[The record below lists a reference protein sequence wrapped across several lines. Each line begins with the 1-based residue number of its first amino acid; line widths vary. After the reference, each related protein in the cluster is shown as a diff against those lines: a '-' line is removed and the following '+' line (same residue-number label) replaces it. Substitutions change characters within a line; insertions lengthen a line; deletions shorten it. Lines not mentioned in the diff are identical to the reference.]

1 MSTTIRADLVA
12 PSVLARAAAAPD
24 TVVLSDRAR
33 SLTGSQLC
41 DLVHRLAGG
50 LAARG
55 LGAGDVV
62 AILPTTSV
70 QAVAVRY
77 AGALVG
83 CATAYC
89 PADSPEHAAAF
100 VDDIGA
106 TAAVVLPETAQAA
119 RLVRGRTRVLTLSD
133 LICGEPAPLPTSV
146 DPRDLGWLVSSG
158 GTTGRA
164 RASRRSFAEWT
175 HSVAGP
181 VNPARR
187 QLVCTSL
194 VHVGQVLLDQTLL
207 GGGTVVLRHHGTD
220 GHLDA
225 ADVLET
231 VESERI
237 THLCLVEPQLAELV
251 DHRDLVWRD
260 LSSLVMISH
269 IGADA
274 APALRLRLLRRLESV
289 GLAGVLAHT
298 YGASELGLV
307 SLLAGTDYTT
317 DRVDLL
323 DTAGRVLP
331 GVDVTVERPD
341 GSAADLGEDGRIVVS
356 SAAVAP
362 GVRSSGDVGH
372 LDAAGYLHVRGRADD
387 ARGPADSRVFPV
399 DVQDALCSHP
409 YVRYAVAVPTERG
422 FDAFVV
428 PVPGHYLSGL
438 DLRTFVRCRHGER
451 LLLDDVVVDRDLP
464 LTDQGKPDRAALGAL
479 VTAHTHVA

>member
-1 MSTTIRADLVA
+1 MSTTTRTDLVV
-12 PSVLARAAAAPD
+12 PSVLARAAATPD
-24 TVVLSDRAR
+24 RVVLSDRAG
-33 SLTGSQLC
+33 SLTGSELC
-41 DLVHRLAGG
+41 HLVHRLAGG
-50 LAARG
+50 LVARG
-55 LGAGDVV
+55 LGHGDVV

-77 AGALVG
+77 AAALVG

-106 TAAVVLPETAQAA
+106 TAAVVLPETAHAA
-119 RLVRGRTRVLTLSD
+119 RLVRGRVGVLTLSD
-133 LICGEPAPLPTSV
+133 LTCGEPAPLPTSV
-146 DPRDLGWLVSSG
+146 DPQDLGWLVSSG

-164 RASRRSFAEWT
+164 RASRRSFAEWAC
-175 HSVAGP
+175 SVTGP

-231 VESERI
+231 IESERI

-260 LSSLVMISH
+260 LTSLVMISH

-274 APALRLRLLRRLESV
+274 APSLRLRLLRRLESV

-307 SLLAGTDYTT
+307 SLLAGTDYAS
-317 DRVDLL
+317 DREDLL

-356 SAAVAP
+356 SAGAAP
-362 GVRSSGDVGH
+362 GVRSSGDLGH
-372 LDAAGYLHVRGRADD
+372 LDAAGYLHVRGRAGD
-387 ARGPADSRVFPV
+387 ARGPAHRRVFPV

-409 YVRYAVAVPTERG
+409 HVRYAVAVPTERG
-422 FDAFVV
+422 FDAYVV
-428 PVPGHYLSGL
+428 PAPGHFVSGL
-438 DLRTFVRCRHGER
+438 DLLTFVRRRHGER

-464 LTDQGKPDRAALGAL
+464 LTDQGKPDRASIGAL
-479 VTAHTHVA
+479 FTHTHVA